1 MQNQRQ
7 NVQTK
12 ESNMKIIKK
21 LINIIVTLLTGKSEE
36 AVDAGICDYSGQGR
50 DSYGR

>member
-1 MQNQRQ
+1 
-7 NVQTK
+7 
-12 ESNMKIIKK
+12 MKLIKK
-21 LINIIVTLLTGKSEE
+21 LLNSIVTLLTGKSYK